1 MTQIQI
7 AKLTPQQDKLWND
20 TRAALIWHCPA
31 FSHIFYTLLQNT
43 GSEHK
48 ADLHRRREDT
58 HRSDRRQVT

>member
-43 GSEHK
+43 GNDQK
-48 ADLHRRREDT
+48 AVFTADE
-58 HRSDRRQVT
+58 RSPSQRLMETT